1 MFFQT
6 LFWNYLCSY
15 LLEYSDRSNHSQVF
29 LSKGTL
35 KHFTKSTGK
44 KKQQWSPLHLMS
56 VSGHNISIEDLKEF
70 NQKIIDL
77 PVTKTISVVENTLQ
91 AS

>member
-1 MFFQT
+1 
-6 LFWNYLCSY
+6 
-15 LLEYSDRSNHSQVF
+15 
-29 LSKGTL
+29 
-35 KHFTKSTGK
+35 
-44 KKQQWSPLHLMS
+44 MS